1 MWCAIL
7 GIPTLLIWGI
17 STPII
22 ALTALIKLRKW
33 LDQWSVQKYL
43 LVLYQGL
50 KLDRFY
56 WELINTAR
64 KTILLSLPVFLSTES
79 LNYKVLSATVVMIVN
94 LRIQQ
99 KLEPYKADENNSLEY
114 NEILTGSLTI
124 F

>member
-1 MWCAIL
+1 M
-7 GIPTLLIWGI
+7 
-17 STPII
+17 
-22 ALTALIKLRKW
+22 
-33 LDQWSVQKYL
+33 
-43 LVLYQGL
+43 LYQGL

-56 WELINTAR
+56 WELINTTR
-64 KTILLSLPVFLSTES
+64 KSILLSLPVFLSTES
-79 LNYKVLSATVVMIVN
+79 LNYKVLSATLVMIIN